1 MPYWFHSEKRRV
13 GAIMKFCLKPGAV
26 SADPAARIG
35 YCRVTGIE
43 AVQES
48 PSSVPG
54 FAETRQL
61 DPAALRA
68 YVRQFSDAGVE
79 VVAMGL
85 GQITPEVVLG
95 KPEGQVDFERACRDL
110 EALAEVGV
118 RTITTVASVDN
129 QPTDRENA
137 EQLKRVAD
145 YYNRLCAVA
154 EQVGSRI
161 ATHSPWPPNRR
172 GWLWGAERFAE
183 LFAAAPSPA
192 NGYLYD
198 NAIHHM
204 IGDDPAEAVRR
215 FADRIFFVH
224 IRDVRKSAG
233 EGAAGTG
240 YDEVFPG
247 TGELNFH
254 RVLGALRD
262 VGYDGVLCPEHFPPI
277 PGDVRMPPRQP
288 TRWAISE
295 EFSIVCERAYREQE
309 ESWIHLS

>member
-1 MPYWFHSEKRRV
+1 M
-13 GAIMKFCLKPGAV
+13 MKFCLKPNTV

-43 AVQES
+43 TVQEI

-54 FAETRQL
+54 FAENRQL
-61 DPAALRA
+61 DPRALRE
-68 YVRQFSDAGVE
+68 YVRQFTDAGIE
-79 VVAMGL
+79 VAAMGL
-85 GQITPEVVLG
+85 GQVTPEVVLSR
-95 KPEGQVDFERACRDL
+95 PEGQADFERACHDL
-110 EALAEVGV
+110 ETLAEVGV
-118 RTITTVASVDN
+118 RTITTVVPIDN
-129 QPTDRENA
+129 QPTDEENA

-154 EQVGSRI
+154 ERVGARV

-172 GWLWGAERFAE
+172 GWLWGAERFAKLFE
-183 LFAAAPSPA
+183 LAPSPA

-204 IGDDPAEAVRR
+204 VGDDPAAAVHQ

-224 IRDVRKSAG
+224 IRDVRRSTG

-262 VGYDGVLCPEHFPPI
+262 VEYDGVLCPEHYPPI
-277 PGDVRMPPRQP
+277 PGDVKDSAATTYAVGYLRG
-288 TRWAISE
+288 ILDS
-295 EFSIVCERAYREQE
+295 
-309 ESWIHLS
+309 L